1 MIMIPLYQ
9 QLFVEMVKSK
19 MVNNVILRDLLVV
32 DCVFQIQA
40 IVAQMEVQF
49 VL

>member
-9 QLFVEMVKSK
+9 QQFVEMVKFK

-32 DCVFQIQA
+32 DGVFQMQA